1 MLHRLVHADL
11 ACIGT
16 TPYRGLQHPAPAK
29 DLFSLIRQIRKSAI
43 FSENGLW
50 QIILQWWL
58 TFTCTEPASSIQNHN
73 HVVLVSSRFC
83 CKMRMLDLSDVP
95 VLVYNMYMCYCTT
108 CMYCQCYCTVENVG
122 HSLGCILQD
131 WCPRSAAL
139 AEIASIV
146 LVAELRQ
153 LSEQHVLILMIQ
165 TRHLSLFG
173 HIIQIDD
180 NVDEKMLTTSP
191 VEEWKRPPGV
201 ISSGYMDEDSPRW
214 R

>member
-1 MLHRLVHADL
+1 M
-11 ACIGT
+11 
-16 TPYRGLQHPAPAK
+16 
-29 DLFSLIRQIRKSAI
+29 
-43 FSENGLW
+43 
-50 QIILQWWL
+50 
-58 TFTCTEPASSIQNHN
+58 
-73 HVVLVSSRFC
+73 LVSSRFC

-122 HSLGCILQD
+122 HSSGCILQD
-131 WCPRSAAL
+131 WCRRLAAL

-173 HIIQIDD
+173 HITQIDD

-191 VEEWKRPPGV
+191 VKNGRDHLEWHLPVTWMKTVLDDVKSHNLTLTEAVNMAQNQPVCKLLAMSEHGSEPA
-201 ISSGYMDEDSPRW
+201 SL
-214 R
+214 